1 MSTSGSSMKAGGA
14 ASGAMGSMMPLMQE
28 MTQDT
33 MEVSLLEGVEDLEKN
48 LASGVK
54 NAASPS

>member
-1 MSTSGSSMKAGGA
+1 MKAGGA

>member
-1 MSTSGSSMKAGGA
+1 MKAGGA
-14 ASGAMGSMMPLMQE
+14 ASSAMSSMMPLMQE
-28 MTQDT
+28 MTQDS
-33 MEVSLLEGVEDLEKN
+33 MQISLLEGVEDLEKS